1 MEKISALSPE
11 EIAEIEVEAS
21 HYAHKQAASIEALK
35 IIQKHRGWVS
45 DESLNAAAELLEMSP
60 AELDGV
66 ATFYTLIFR
75 RPVGKHVVM
84 LCDSVSCW
92 VMGSEGIA
100 QKLRQT
106 LGVDF
111 GETTPDGEFT
121 LLPVTCQGAC
131 DCAPVM
137 LIDGE
142 LERRL
147 DETGVIELL
156 NHYRDGKVGGG
167 GGKD

>member
-1 MEKISALSPE
+1 MEHINALSQQ
-11 EIAEIEVEAS
+11 EISEIEAEAA
-21 HYAHKQAASIEALK
+21 HYEKKQAASIEALK

-45 DESLNAAAELLEMSP
+45 DESLKAAAALLEMSP

-75 RPVGKHVVM
+75 RPVGKHVIM

-92 VMGSEGIA
+92 VMGCEGI
-100 QKLRQT
+100 RQQLQES
-106 LGVDF
+106 LGVGY
-111 GETTPDGEFT
+111 GETTADGEFT

-137 LIDGE
+137 LVDGE
-142 LERRL
+142 LEKHL
-147 DETGVIELL
+147 DGQKVKEIIA
-156 NHYRDGKVGGG
+156 HYAERGWKS
-167 GGKD
+167 